1 MTTEVEMTGEPDE
14 KKRGFSLLRFTLM
27 LFAIAIAHFATAV
40 GFGHSIMNALETLAE
55 DTVMLFVVVSVVAYV
70 RFRMRRKAQS

>member
-1 MTTEVEMTGEPDE
+1 MTGEPDE

-40 GFGHSIMNALETLAE
+40 GFGHSTMNALETLAE
-55 DTVMLFVVVSVVAYV
+55 DTVMLFAVVSVVACV
-70 RFRMRRKAQS
+70 RFRMRQKAQS